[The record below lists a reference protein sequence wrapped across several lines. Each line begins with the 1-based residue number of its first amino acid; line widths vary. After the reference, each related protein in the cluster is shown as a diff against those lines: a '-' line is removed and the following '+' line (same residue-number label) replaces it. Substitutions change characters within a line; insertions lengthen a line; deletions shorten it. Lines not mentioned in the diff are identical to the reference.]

1 MKYIGI
7 YIRNNQEKPSR
18 SGTGPTFSCIKKP
31 DVVAPGSHIVSC
43 CPPSKGRGFYYS
55 TKSGT
60 SMSTPI
66 VSGAV
71 ALLLSRYP
79 SMSPREVKIRLKN
92 SSTDLHLPHDRQG
105 WGYLDIA
112 KLIG

>member
-1 MKYIGI
+1 
-7 YIRNNQEKPSR
+7 
-18 SGTGPTFSCIKKP
+18 
-31 DVVAPGSHIVSC
+31 
-43 CPPSKGRGFYYS
+43 
-55 TKSGT
+55 
-60 SMSTPI
+60 MSTPI